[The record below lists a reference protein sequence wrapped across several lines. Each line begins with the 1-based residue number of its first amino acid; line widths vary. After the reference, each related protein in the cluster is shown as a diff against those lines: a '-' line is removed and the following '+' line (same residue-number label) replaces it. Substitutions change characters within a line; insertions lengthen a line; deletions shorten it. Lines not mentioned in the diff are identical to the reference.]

1 MKILFTL
8 LSIDVGQTLYLEAA
22 KRLTQEIL
30 EQTDS
35 DILISTNNTEFF
47 SDASQDRVTVRN
59 NIPQNQIL
67 KYQGGEFNYNT
78 KHFAFKDI
86 PESYDVIVYLDCD
99 IKLDGWTEQSKQKI
113 IELCQSYNF
122 IATRLNCVLEGE
134 INSYKNKRPSLFQH
148 KIHSY
153 DLLDKLSDGDD
164 LLRAQLP
171 SEHFL
176 IILNEEGKIKKF
188 QEKWQEYDEYLQAKN
203 GLGGSWGDGFE
214 MGIAARYAGLHKTH
228 DTNLWN
234 TLFGFK
240 FNGNKYLQSN
250 TEEKKTEILKHF
262 YHEIGE
268 NWFDY
273 QELYKDMVTFHQD
286 NSHFVEV
293 GSWKGRSACF
303 MGVEIINS
311 GKKIKL
317 DCVDTWL
324 GSEEHINPNS
334 IHFNEELVKDKNW
347 LFDIF
352 ITNISKLKG
361 VVTPIRLES
370 AKASKIYEDESL
382 DFVFIDAAHDYEN
395 VMLDLK
401 SWYPKVKKGGYFAG
415 HDYNHEPIIKAVND
429 FFEDREIT
437 NKLNCWMIKK

>member
-99 IKLDGWTEQSKQKI
+99 IKLEGWTEQSKQKI

-134 INSYKNKRPSLFQH
+134 INSYKNKRPCLFQH

-153 DLLDKLSDGDD
+153 DLLDKLSYGDD

-176 IILNEEGKIKKF
+176 IISNEEGKVKKF
-188 QEKWQEYDEYLQAKN
+188 QEKWQEYDEYLQVKN

-240 FNGNKYLQSN
+240 FNGNKYTENITEKQSV
-250 TEEKKTEILKHF
+250 KKLEH
-262 YHEIGE
+262 YYENIGE
-268 NWFDY
+268 NFFDY
-273 QELYKDMVTFHQD
+273 QDLYSEMVELHGD

-293 GSWKGRSACF
+293 GSWKGRSSCYF
-303 MGVEIINS
+303 GVEIINS

-317 DCVDTWL
+317 DCVDTFL
-324 GSEEHINPNS
+324 GSEEHLNPNS
-334 IHFNEELVKDKNW
+334 PYFSKELLEDENW
-347 LFDIF
+347 LFNIF
-352 ITNISKLKG
+352 INNISKLEG
-361 VVTPIRLES
+361 VITPIRMES
-370 AKASKIYEDESL
+370 SKASKIYDDESL
-382 DFVFIDAAHDYEN
+382 DFVFIDASHDYDS
-395 VMLDLK
+395 VISDLK
-401 SWYPKVKKGGYFAG
+401 SWFPKIKKGGYFAG
-415 HDYNHEPIIKAVND
+415 HDFHHQPIIKAVHE
-429 FFEDREIT
+429 FFNQQEIVT
-437 NKLNCWMIKK
+437 KKSCWMIKK